1 MSIYDK
7 VDETLASS
15 GAGNLCQLAAFDTY
29 EGSAPEK
36 DLVFWPALT
45 FDDINELTTLIRNG
59 VGERTADN
67 FDKYYQEL
75 CQKREDI
82 RREYIGI
89 GYLFARGVP
98 KMSLVLVPKLPSGT
112 LSNTGWSNDT
122 HEEYDEDKYDDEA
135 CGGSSEQL
143 KAAYALGR
151 KHWQHSLSPSGE
163 ADNISQSSINEAD
176 EPVEPPIVEGHV
188 MPSESLFNMLASQ
201 IPGLLDDITTPCR
214 GVDDDGEGKDK
225 DSVGSPL
232 TVQTKRK

>member
-1 MSIYDK
+1 
-7 VDETLASS
+7 
-15 GAGNLCQLAAFDTY
+15 
-29 EGSAPEK
+29 
-36 DLVFWPALT
+36 
-45 FDDINELTTLIRNG
+45 
-59 VGERTADN
+59 
-67 FDKYYQEL
+67 
-75 CQKREDI
+75 
-82 RREYIGI
+82 
-89 GYLFARGVP
+89 
-98 KMSLVLVPKLPSGT
+98 MSLVLVPKLDNGDT
-112 LSNTGWSNDT
+112 LCNGGWYHDT
-122 HEEYDEDKYDDEA
+122 HEDYDEEEYDDEE

-151 KHWQHSLSPSGE
+151 KHYQRSLSPSGE
-163 ADNISQSSINEAD
+163 ADNISPSSIEAD